1 MRCPFCGHLDTSVKD
16 SRGAEEDAVIR
27 RRRYCT
33 QCNARFTTVERV
45 QLLPLNVVKKNGEI
59 IAFERDKLARSVYL
73 ALHKRP
79 IEHEHVERMINS
91 LVRQFETL
99 GETEIQSHT
108 IGEMVMSALQD
119 LDTVAYV
126 RFASVYHQFNRG
138 KDFEAFVAELKGE
151 NGDKK
156 QNDSDIAQDTEHN
169 CEKSTKL

>member
-99 GETEIQSHT
+99 GETEIESHT

-151 NGDKK
+151 NGDQK
-156 QNDSDIAQDTEHN
+156 QNDSDIAQDTEQN
-169 CEKSTKL
+169 CEKSAL

>member
-16 SRGAEEDAVIR
+16 SRGVEEDAVIR

-45 QLLPLNVVKKNGEI
+45 QLLPLNVVKKSGESI
-59 IAFERDKLARSVYL
+59 PFERDKLARSIYL

-91 LVRQFETL
+91 LVRQLETL
-99 GETEIQSHT
+99 GETEIPSST

-138 KDFEAFVAELKGE
+138 KDFEAFVAELKGD
-151 NGDKK
+151 NGDKP
-156 QNDSDIAQDTEHN
+156 QDISEDLPQPDQTNHN
-169 CEKSTKL
+169 KVE

>member
-151 NGDKK
+151 NGDQK
-156 QNDSDIAQDTEHN
+156 QNDSDIAQDTEQN
-169 CEKSTKL
+169 CEKSAL